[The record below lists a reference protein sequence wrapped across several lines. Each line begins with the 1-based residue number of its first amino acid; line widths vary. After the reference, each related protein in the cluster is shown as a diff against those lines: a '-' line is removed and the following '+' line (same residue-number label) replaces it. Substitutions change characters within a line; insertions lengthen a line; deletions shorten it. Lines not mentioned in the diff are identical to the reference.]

1 MWPCHSASLKKY
13 KMELAE
19 KVINENILV
28 HALESKEYLHR
39 HPEQTNF
46 FQHAR
51 LTKTI
56 NKAAHLLPD
65 NHCKILDIG
74 CGTGYLLLEFLQR
87 GFEITGIDLSQE
99 MIAALKEKIP
109 LNLKSK
115 ANLISS
121 NASDYLKQKKEV
133 FSLISMSAF
142 LHHLFDYEAV
152 LKLACSALRKDGIL
166 LIFFEPI
173 KQPVDSGV
181 RYFFHKLLKETDEKL
196 YRLSMT
202 LQGISIPDEQYAVS
216 DFQRRFG
223 GLEIKNVRGILNSE
237 GLKIINENKYCAR
250 RYGIP
255 SYIATKMIRS
265 ENSFDIIAVKQ

>member
-1 MWPCHSASLKKY
+1 
-13 KMELAE
+13 MELAE
-19 KVINENILV
+19 KVINENILL

-46 FQHAR
+46 FQYAR

-56 NKAAHLLPD
+56 NKAVDLLPD
-65 NHCKILDIG
+65 NHCKILDLG

-87 GFEITGIDLSQE
+87 GFEITGLDLSQE

-109 LNLKSK
+109 ANLKAK
-115 ANLISS
+115 ATLISS

-152 LKLACSALRKDGIL
+152 LKATCSALRKGGIL

-173 KQPVDSGV
+173 KQPIDNGV

-196 YRLSMT
+196 YRLSMI
-202 LQGISIPDEQYAVS
+202 LQGISIPDEKYAVS

-223 GLEIKNVRGILNSE
+223 GIDMNNVCRILNSE
-237 GLKIINENKYCAR
+237 GLKVINEYKYCAR

-255 SYIATKMIRS
+255 SFIATRIIKS
-265 ENSFDIIAVKQ
+265 DNSFDVIAVKE